1 MVLEIQLRKTREV
14 SERTQLCV
22 ILGYDDGLSIEELGR
37 VLRIS
42 QATVYAYLNA
52 FKNSDKTKNDP
63 IGGSKPKLTS
73 EQAEELEKHLKE
85 TTYLKVKHI
94 CEYVEETYRVKMS
107 RSGMTNWLKKYS
119 FIFIPLA
126 IQNLVLG

>member
-1 MVLEIQLRKTREV
+1 M
-14 SERTQLCV
+14 

-85 TTYLKVKHI
+85 TTYLNDKFQSVTLNPIKAA
-94 CEYVEETYRVKMS
+94 
-107 RSGMTNWLKKYS
+107 
-119 FIFIPLA
+119 F
-126 IQNLVLG
+126 